1 MKNTPLI
8 LSIISL
14 VAVIALGII
23 SFTGKGSASEA
34 KSGENAPAAGS
45 GAIVY
50 FNLDRVLNEYD
61 MANDLRS
68 VVESKAQ
75 GIQEEVNRRGNK
87 LQNDVNSFQEKINKG
102 LITRS
107 VAEVQGQKLEQQRND
122 FNNFANQKN
131 QEIAEEQQVM
141 MNNIGDAI
149 KTFLDKYASDNSYAM
164 VIATQ
169 GDILPAPVAAADR
182 SLDVTDDIIVKLND
196 EYVKTKSKKD
206 APAKKDAK

>member
-23 SFTGKGSASEA
+23 SFTGKGSASEV
-34 KSGENAPAAGS
+34 KSGENAPAASS

-169 GDILPAPVAAADR
+169 GDILPAPVAAADS

>member
-1 MKNTPLI
+1 MKNTSLI
-8 LSIISL
+8 LSVIAL
-14 VAVIALGII
+14 VAVAIFGIL
-23 SFTGKGSASEA
+23 SLTGNKSAGNNEAGADGSAAVAE
-34 KSGENAPAAGS
+34 K

-68 VVESKAQ
+68 VVETKAQ
-75 GIQEEVNRRGNK
+75 GISEEINRRGNK

-107 VAEVQGQKLEQQRND
+107 VAEVQGQKLEDQRNA
-122 FNNFANQKN
+122 FAEYTNQKN

-141 MNNIGDAI
+141 MNNIGDSI
-149 KTFLDKYASDNSYAM
+149 KKFVDKYTAEKHYAM

-169 GDILPAPVAAADR
+169 GDILPAPIVSADS
-182 SLDVTDDIIVKLND
+182 SLDVTDDIINRLND
-196 EYVKTKSKKD
+196 EYVKSKGKENKNSS
-206 APAKKDAK
+206 AE

>member
-1 MKNTPLI
+1 MKNTSLI

-206 APAKKDAK
+206 VPAKKDAK

>member
-1 MKNTPLI
+1 MKNTSLI

-61 MANDLRS
+61 MANDLRF

-169 GDILPAPVAAADR
+169 GDILPAPVAAADS

-206 APAKKDAK
+206 VPAKKDAK

>member
-61 MANDLRS
+61 LANDLRS

-169 GDILPAPVAAADR
+169 GDILPAPVAAADS

>member
-1 MKNTPLI
+1 MKNTSLI

-61 MANDLRS
+61 MANDPRS

-169 GDILPAPVAAADR
+169 GDILPAPVAAADS

-206 APAKKDAK
+206 VPAKKDAK

>member
-23 SFTGKGSASEA
+23 SFTGNGSASEA

-169 GDILPAPVAAADR
+169 GDILPAPVAAADS